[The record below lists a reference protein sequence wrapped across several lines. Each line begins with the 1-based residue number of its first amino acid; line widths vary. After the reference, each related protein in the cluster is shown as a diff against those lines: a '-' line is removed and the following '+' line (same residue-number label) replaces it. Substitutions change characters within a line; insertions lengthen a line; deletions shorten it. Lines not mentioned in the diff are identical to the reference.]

1 MKNIIIR
8 TNNLKETL
16 RKYHHTIGITILLPI
31 EKHPQ
36 INENV
41 LYRYYSYSRYYYV
54 TYIFNSSSAI
64 FKRSIAL
71 SFQVSIDGVL
81 KMAFF

>member
-8 TNNLKETL
+8 TNSLQETL
-16 RKYHHTIGITILLPI
+16 RKYHHTNNHIILI
-31 EKHPQ
+31 ETHPQ

-41 LYRYYSYSRYYYV
+41 SYRYYSYSRYYYV
-54 TYIFNSSSAI
+54 TYICNSSSAI
-64 FKRSIAL
+64 FKRSIVL